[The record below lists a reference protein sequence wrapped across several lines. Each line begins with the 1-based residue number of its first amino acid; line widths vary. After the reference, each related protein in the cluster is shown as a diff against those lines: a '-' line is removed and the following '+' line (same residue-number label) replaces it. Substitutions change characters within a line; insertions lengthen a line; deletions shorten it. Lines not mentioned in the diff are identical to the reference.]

1 MVEKKL
7 RCPFSRADN
16 LSQSPP
22 PLPPPAGAL
31 DLQGLPSAELRGL
44 SLREARK
51 RVRSLKLQ
59 LFCTLL
65 GLDASPTCSLLG
77 EVGIGGGARCC
88 LEGPVRFWEL
98 LIRMRSLMPI
108 RLLAE
113 QGRPGKES
121 S

>member
-1 MVEKKL
+1 MM
-7 RCPFSRADN
+7 PFSRADD
-16 LSQSPP
+16 LSHSPP
-22 PLPPPAGAL
+22 PLPPPA
-31 DLQGLPSAELRGL
+31 DGLPSAEQRGL

-98 LIRMRSLMPI
+98 LMRMRSLMPI

-113 QGRPGKES
+113 EGRPGKES